1 MVDNVRLYFGNQD
14 FQKIRGNALTWSP
27 TPQFGSCKIFFLDLD
42 LMKTKRLIQI
52 FIEFK
57 KKDKNIMLTILDRER
72 GLIKRGLKVE
82 SDTYEGDMP
91 IEFNPKI
98 SLARKYFITMKQTI
112 RHEMES
118 GINCKNYPFGDFS
131 SYKDCDE
138 DFVYNEMENKHKLM
152 PFWAAKNLDEVT
164 KLT

>member
-1 MVDNVRLYFGNQD
+1 M
-14 FQKIRGNALTWSP
+14 
-27 TPQFGSCKIFFLDLD
+27 
-42 LMKTKRLIQI
+42 QI
-52 FIEFK
+52 FIYFK
-57 KKDKNIMLTILDRER
+57 TDNRNRMMLTIQDRER
-72 GLIKRGLKVE
+72 VLIKRGLKAE

-91 IEFNPKI
+91 IEIEPRI
-98 SLARKYFITMKQTI
+98 STIRKYFLTMKQTI

-131 SYKDCDE
+131 TYKDCDE
-138 DFVYNEMENKHKLM
+138 EFVYNEMKKKHKVM